1 MPVIVSA
8 PGRVN
13 LIGDHTDYTGG
24 LVLPMVLDVATTIT
38 GDFTDDRVWHLVSD
52 DEPLAVTLSLPIDDP
67 ARIEPR
73 WGRYAA
79 GVLHELERVGVA
91 LRGFSGRVSTTIP
104 IGSGLSSSA
113 ALEIAVARLATVDRP
128 MPATDM
134 ALLCQRAEHAAS
146 GVPCGIMDQLCI
158 AAGQPGHATLIDCRD
173 LTVEQVPIPSAVS
186 VTVDF
191 IAPRTLAGSEY
202 ADRVAE
208 AAAVERIIGPLRDA
222 SPESLTAIGDETLRR
237 RARHVISENQRVL
250 DFVVALRRANWTEA
264 GRLMTESHWS
274 LSHDFETSNAT
285 MDAAVERTLRLPG
298 VLGARMTGGGFGGCV
313 VALRSVDEISRAVDA
328 SATRTRLR

>member
-38 GDFTDDRVWHLVSD
+38 GDFTDDHVWHLVSD
-52 DEPLAVTLSLPIDDP
+52 DEPRPVTVSLPIDDP

-73 WGRYAA
+73 WGRYVA
-79 GVLHELERVGVA
+79 GVLHELERAGVA
-91 LRGFSGRVSTTIP
+91 PRGFSGRVSTTVP

-113 ALEIAVARLATVDRP
+113 ALEIAVARVATVDRP
-128 MPATDM
+128 MPPTDM
-134 ALLCQRAEHAAS
+134 AQLCQRAEHVAS

-173 LTVEQVPIPSAVS
+173 LSIEHVPIPSAVTVS
-186 VTVDF
+186 VEF

-208 AAAVERIIGPLRDA
+208 TTAVERIVGPLRDA
-222 SPESLTAIGDETLRR
+222 SLESLSVIANGKLRR
-237 RARHVISENQRVL
+237 RAHHVISENQRVL
-250 DFVVALRRANWTEA
+250 DFVAALRRADWTEA

-274 LSHDFETSNAT
+274 LSRDFETSNAT
-285 MDAAVERTLRLPG
+285 MDAAVERTLRAPG

-313 VALRSVDEISRAVDA
+313 VALRSVE
-328 SATRTRLR
+328 

>member
-38 GDFTDDRVWHLVSD
+38 GDFTDDHVWHLVSD
-52 DEPLAVTLSLPIDDP
+52 DEPLPVTVSLPIDDP

-73 WGRYAA
+73 WGRYVA
-79 GVLHELERVGVA
+79 GVLHELEQAGVA
-91 LRGFSGRVSTTIP
+91 PRGFTGRVSTTIP

-113 ALEIAVARLATVDRP
+113 ALEIAVARVATVERP
-128 MPATDM
+128 MPPTDM
-134 ALLCQRAEHAAS
+134 AQLCQRAEHVAS

-173 LTVEQVPIPSAVS
+173 LTVEHVPIPSAVA
-186 VTVDF
+186 VTVEF

-208 AAAVERIIGPLRDA
+208 TTAVERIIGPLRDA
-222 SPESLTAIGDETLRR
+222 SLESLTAIADETLRR
-237 RARHVISENQRVL
+237 RAHHVISENQRVL
-250 DFVVALRRANWTEA
+250 DFVAALRRANWTEA

-285 MDAAVERTLRLPG
+285 MDAAVERTLRGPG

-313 VALRSVDEISRAVDA
+313 VALRSVE
-328 SATRTRLR
+328 